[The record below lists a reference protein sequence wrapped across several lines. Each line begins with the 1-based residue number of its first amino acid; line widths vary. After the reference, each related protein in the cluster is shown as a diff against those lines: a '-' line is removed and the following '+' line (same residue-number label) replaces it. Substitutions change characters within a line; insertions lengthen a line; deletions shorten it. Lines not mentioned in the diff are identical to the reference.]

1 MSHYLLQFINYKMTC
16 EEESKMKVVLLA
28 GGFGTRISEE
38 SQYKPKPM
46 IEIGGMP
53 ILWHIMKEYAYY
65 GFNEFIIC
73 AGYKQDYIKKYFADY
88 FLHTSDITFDFTKGN
103 DTIVH
108 HRSAEPWKVTVVDTG
123 LETMTGG
130 RIKRIESYVGNN
142 TFMLTYGD
150 GVSDVPI
157 DKLVEFHKS
166 HGKICTMTAVK
177 PEGRFGILDI
187 DDTAIKSFREK
198 SQNDVG
204 YINGGY
210 MVLEPEIFDY
220 IRGDETTF
228 EREPLENIASEGQL
242 MAFKHNGFWQ
252 CMDTLRDREKLEGL
266 WNRGQAAWKVW
277 GK

>member
-1 MSHYLLQFINYKMTC
+1 
-16 EEESKMKVVLLA
+16 MKVVLLA

-38 SQYKPKPM
+38 SQFKPKPM
-46 IEIGGMP
+46 IEVGGMP

-88 FLHTSDITFDFTKGN
+88 FLHTSDITFDFTNGN
-103 DTIVH
+103 DMIVH

-123 LETMTGG
+123 LKTMTGG
-130 RIKRIESYVGNN
+130 RIKRIESYVKNS

-157 DKLVEFHKS
+157 DKLVEFHRQ

-187 DDTAIKSFREK
+187 EDTTIKSFREK
-198 SQNDVG
+198 SRNDVG

-210 MVLEPEIFDY
+210 MVLEPEIFAY
-220 IRGDETTF
+220 IKDDSTTF
-228 EREPLENIASEGQL
+228 EREPLENVANEGKL

-252 CMDTLRDREKLEGL
+252 CMDTLRDREKLEEL
-266 WNRGQAAWKVW
+266 WNKGQAVWKVW
-277 GK
+277 DK